1 MENPD
6 ILFKIAEARRKELMK
21 EAENYRLAHQAKK
34 ARPSLIDP
42 PFTWALVGATLAAVL
57 TSLLV

>member
-1 MENPD
+1 MDNPE

-34 ARPSLIDP
+34 SRKSDP

-57 TSLLV
+57 TSFLM